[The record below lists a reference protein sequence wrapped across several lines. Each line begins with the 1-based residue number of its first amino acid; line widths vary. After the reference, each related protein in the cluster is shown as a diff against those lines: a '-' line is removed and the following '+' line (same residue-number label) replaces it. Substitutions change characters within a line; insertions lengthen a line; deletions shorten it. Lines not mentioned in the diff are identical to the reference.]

1 MKCGMENLVLTDR
14 IRFVFEANALQVT
27 ATVQTAV
34 AMGGVAVTAQSCL
47 PIGSQRR
54 AGRIVTDSSDD
65 VENEVWSPVGRAVAH
80 TLFETCCRTFWC
92 GS

>member
-34 AMGGVAVTAQSCL
+34 AMGGVAVTAPSTAIL
-47 PIGSQRR
+47 SADRVAEEG
-54 AGRIVTDSSDD
+54 GEDSD
-65 VENEVWSPVGRAVAH
+65 G
-80 TLFETCCRTFWC
+80 
-92 GS
+92 